1 MSNMAIF
8 MESGLVLN
16 SEKCQN
22 FSLSVVDMGENFG
35 QEDYQPPTIELV
47 ANTGKREVIS
57 TFYEIE
63 EACDAL
69 SGLLKAIQEGERE
82 WDVSNYNSNI

>member
-1 MSNMAIF
+1 MRFVSNTAIL

-22 FSLSVVDMGENFG
+22 FSLSVVDIGENFG
-35 QEDYQPPTIELV
+35 REDYTPPTIELV

-57 TFYEIE
+57 TFYH
-63 EACDAL
+63 
-69 SGLLKAIQEGERE
+69 
-82 WDVSNYNSNI
+82 